1 MYFILSAVYVPIEM
15 LGPLELGPLVHYI
28 GQNGSICLRSKL
40 TGSQRNINFGI
51 TIVFWTIFATVVRK
65 RSYIFLERHC
75 TSGSIPKNCTP
86 ITVIPRDG
94 FSIPS
99 SHS

>member
-1 MYFILSAVYVPIEM
+1 M
-15 LGPLELGPLVHYI
+15 LALLELGPLVHYI

-40 TGSQRNINFGI
+40 TGSQRNINFGKKN
-51 TIVFWTIFATVVRK
+51 R
-65 RSYIFLERHC
+65 FLNNFRHCSQEEVIYFFEMHC